1 MGKYKILARRA
12 FSAVNIEGGR
22 MSLTFFKALADETRL
37 RLAHILFQYE
47 LSVNELAHIMDIGQ
61 SRVSRHLKILTEA
74 SLLRSR
80 RDGLWVFY
88 SVPPAGTGLEFLKA
102 IMPFFPANAQME
114 NDLKLAAQIL
124 EERSRKARQFFNAI
138 AEDWDNLNH
147 EVLQD
152 FDLPACVVQAVP
164 PRCNVAVD
172 LGCGTGEVLKS
183 LQGLAKTLV
192 GVDGSARMLDLCR
205 SRIGA
210 AELANGD
217 VSLRIGELSHL
228 PLADGEADFACI
240 NLVLHHLARPLDIF
254 SEIQRIM
261 APGGTLFVADFL
273 AHNDESMRASYG
285 DHWLGFELGDIQQA
299 LYKNG
304 FDPCEPLLR
313 PVGKNLRIFMI
324 KARQVSRN
332 HK

>member
-1 MGKYKILARRA
+1 
-12 FSAVNIEGGR
+12 

-37 RLAHILFQYE
+37 RLVHILFQYE
-47 LSVNELAHIMDIGQ
+47 LSVNELVHIMDIGQ

-88 SVPPAGTGLEFLKA
+88 SVPPAGSGLEFLKA

-124 EERSRKARQFFNAI
+124 EERSRKTRQFFNAI

-147 EVLQD
+147 EILQG
-152 FDLPACVVQAVP
+152 FDLPACVVNAVP
-164 PRCNVAVD
+164 KNCKVAVD

-183 LQGLAKTLV
+183 LLGQARTII

-205 SRIGA
+205 SRIGP
-210 AELANGD
+210 AELASGD

-254 SEIQRIM
+254 SEILRIM
-261 APGGTLFVADFL
+261 APGGTLFVADFIS
-273 AHNDESMRASYG
+273 HSDESMRTNYG
-285 DHWLGFELGDIQQA
+285 DHWLGFDPADIQEA
-299 LYKNG
+299 LYKNR
-304 FDPCEPLLR
+304 FYPDEPLLR
-313 PVGKNLRIFMI
+313 PVGKNLSLFMI
-324 KARQVSRN
+324 SARC
-332 HK
+332 H